1 MDLSVSLDI
10 VFAISS
16 GVVVLDNALVISVFA
31 YVVVLSVFNYIAVVL
46 SLGVVVPGNALL
58 RLVLCVS
65 R

>member
-16 GVVVLDNALVISVFA
+16 GVVVLDNSLVISLFA

-58 RLVLCVS
+58 SLVLCVS
-65 R
+65 S